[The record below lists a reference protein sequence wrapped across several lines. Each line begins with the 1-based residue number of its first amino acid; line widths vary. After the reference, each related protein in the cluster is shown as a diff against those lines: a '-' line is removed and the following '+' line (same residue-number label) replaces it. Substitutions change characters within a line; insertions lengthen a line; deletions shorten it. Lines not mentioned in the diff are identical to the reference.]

1 MSLPTTL
8 REWVSLRG
16 KNSLGIAARARYF
29 AQVRTTADL
38 VQALDWAD
46 DQKLETLI
54 LGGGSNL
61 VFAGDFQGLV
71 LQVSMTGRCWQDIE
85 NDTATLALG
94 AGESWHDC
102 VLYAAKAGY
111 RGIENLALIPG
122 TVGAAPVQNIG
133 AYGSELADT
142 LVDVTALDRT
152 SGEEVRLSREQCQFS
167 YRDSLFKHQ
176 PGRYVIT
183 SVRLRLSRSRALQL
197 EYRDLKDYFSD
208 QDTGQLS
215 ASDVAQAVMAVRRR
229 KLPDP
234 TQLPNVGSFFKNPVV
249 SLSQWQAL
257 KQAYP
262 DAAGYPEE
270 ASAKV
275 AAAWL
280 IDQCGWKGY
289 RDQRVGVHNRQAL
302 VLINHSDG
310 SGQDIL
316 SLAARIREDVQRR
329 FGIELDM
336 EPGVV
341 GSFSTGPVS
350 SEHMSGD

>member
-1 MSLPTTL
+1 MSFPAAI

-29 AQVRTTADL
+29 TQVRSTDDL
-38 VQALDWAD
+38 RNALDWAD
-46 DQKLETLI
+46 TQNLETLI

-71 LQVSMTGRCWQDIE
+71 LQVSITRRCWQE
-85 NDTATLALG
+85 VKSDTAVLELG
-94 AGESWHDC
+94 AGEPWHEC
-102 VLYAAKAGY
+102 VLYAARAGY

-142 LVDVTALDRT
+142 LIDLTALDRT
-152 SGEEVRLSREQCQFS
+152 TGDKVLLTGTQCQFS

-176 PGRYVIT
+176 PGRYVII
-183 SVRLRLSRSRALQL
+183 SVRLRLSRTRALQL
-197 EYRDLKDYFSD
+197 DYRDLKDYFSD

-215 ASDVAQAVMAVRRR
+215 ALDVAQAVMAVRRR

-234 TQLPNVGSFFKNPVV
+234 AQLPNAGSFFKNPVLPIADWH
-249 SLSQWQAL
+249 SLKAQ
-257 KQAYP
+257 YP
-262 DAAGYPEE
+262 EAAGHPEE
-270 ASAKV
+270 TSAKV

-289 RDQRVGVHNRQAL
+289 RDARVGVHNRQAL
-302 VLINHSDG
+302 VLVNHSDG
-310 SGQDIL
+310 SGRDIL
-316 SLAARIREDVQRR
+316 GLASRIRKDVHAR
-329 FGIELDM
+329 FGIELEM

-341 GSFSTGPVS
+341 GDVS
-350 SEHMSGD
+350 AGLESGF

>member
-1 MSLPTTL
+1 LSLPEAI
-8 REWVSLRG
+8 RERVSLRG
-16 KNSLGIAARARYF
+16 KNTLGIPAKARYF
-29 AQVRTTADL
+29 TGVHSADEL
-38 VQALDWAD
+38 RRALGWAD
-46 DQKLETLI
+46 ANQVETLI

-61 VFAGDFQGLV
+61 VFAGDFPGLV
-71 LQVSMTGRCWQDIE
+71 LQMAITGRCWQDVE
-85 NDTATLALG
+85 GQSATLKLG
-94 AGESWHDC
+94 AGEFWHDC

-152 SGEEVRLSREQCQFS
+152 TGEEVRLSNEQCCFS
-167 YRDSLFKHQ
+167 YRDSVFKHQ
-176 PGRYVIT
+176 PERYVII
-183 SVRLRLSRSRALQL
+183 SVRLRLSRARALQL
-197 EYRDLKDYFSD
+197 EYRDLKDYFSK
-208 QDTGQLS
+208 QDTGQLTP
-215 ASDVAQAVMAVRRR
+215 SDVAQAVMAVRRR

-234 TQLPNVGSFFKNPVV
+234 AQLPNVGSFFKNPVIPIADWH
-249 SLSQWQAL
+249 SLKA
-257 KQAYP
+257 KHP

-270 ASAKV
+270 ATAKV

-289 RDQRVGVHNRQAL
+289 RDERVGVHNHQAL
-302 VLINHSDG
+302 VLVNHSDG

-316 SLAARIREDVQRR
+316 NLASRIREDVHSR
-329 FGIELDM
+329 FGIELEM

-341 GSFSTGPVS
+341 GDLSAGP
-350 SEHMSGD
+350 ESGC